1 MDRIE
6 LVGKIG
12 SMALIDRDD
21 IDYNKIARIGRRLKP
36 GTVWVTSGAA
46 EIGRLDFIRRNGRE
60 AEGDGDEIKSDY
72 AAQGQSL
79 LMQTYR
85 MFVDEKYSVRQLLVE
100 HSHFNN
106 FAKREHIKN
115 MLVRCALQ
123 NAIPIVNYNDAVS
136 MEETRKMEISRLKQ
150 QCRPVVELVDNDET
164 AGQIACLVHA
174 KTLLILSTLDGI
186 YYDMSDKGSLINEIS
201 AVGAE
206 NTLAEIER
214 VKSRCKGASRAGA
227 NGAAAKLEYIK
238 PCVAAGTNVIIEGAN
253 YDIDAVLSGDAPA
266 TRIFVK

>member
-186 YYDMSDKGSLINEIS
+186 YYDMSDKGSLIN
-201 AVGAE
+201 
-206 NTLAEIER
+206 
-214 VKSRCKGASRAGA
+214 
-227 NGAAAKLEYIK
+227 
-238 PCVAAGTNVIIEGAN
+238 
-253 YDIDAVLSGDAPA
+253 
-266 TRIFVK
+266 